1 MSVKILIS
9 GVSNSGKTTLT
20 KDLEPTE
27 TLVVSHDGKNY
38 PYPLPHV
45 NVDTFGTTQELVD
58 LINNKIG
65 AFKEKLGHYPKTI
78 VIDSVSKI
86 FDTILDACN
95 VKHSGFKIYSELNK
109 EIHAITDY
117 IQNVLIASDMN
128 VVLISHAIYDADT
141 TNYNLVGK
149 GDFQKRG
156 GFLAEV
162 DNAVFVETKANKRI
176 VHHKSTKFP
185 ARSILEGVPDS
196 QPSTEYNLS
205 DHIDALSKLKDDVA
219 DFVL

>member
-1 MSVKILIS
+1 MSVKLLIS

-20 KDLEPTE
+20 KDLDPTNS
-27 TLVVSHDGKNY
+27 LIISHDGKNY

-45 NVDTFGTTQELVD
+45 NITTFGTSNELLAIITD
-58 LINNKIG
+58 KIQ
-65 AFKEKLGHYPKTI
+65 AFKEKLGHYPATI

-86 FDTILDACN
+86 FDTLLDSMN
-95 VKHSGFKIYSELNK
+95 NKHTGFKIYSELNK
-109 EIHAITDY
+109 EIHILTDY
-117 IQNVLIASDMN
+117 IQNQLIASEMN

-162 DNAVFVETKANKRI
+162 DNAVFVETKSNKRI

-185 ARSILEGVPDS
+185 ARSILADIPAS
-196 QPSTEYNLS
+196 QPMDDYNLA
-205 DHIDALSKLKDDVA
+205 DHINELEKLKDNVA